1 MNHSPIPGKIRYC
14 FGLSKIFLFFIR
26 SLEFATMA
34 FSKIS
39 TVKSV
44 FQKRVVS
51 PTVSFHRDVWT
62 DDQVEIRAVD
72 ASDERRTT
80 NVRNLTENFY
90 FVPLQKALRSLDSS

>member
-1 MNHSPIPGKIRYC
+1 
-14 FGLSKIFLFFIR
+14 
-26 SLEFATMA
+26 MA

-72 ASDERRTT
+72 TSVERRAT
-80 NVRNLTENFY
+80 NVRHLTENF
-90 FVPLQKALRSLDSS
+90 VPLKKALQSLDSS

>member
-62 DDQVEIRAVD
+62 DDQVDRNT
-72 ASDERRTT
+72 SGRHLGRTT
-80 NVRNLTENFY
+80 SHKRATSNRKFCST
-90 FVPLQKALRSLDSS
+90 QKSITVFRQ

>member
-14 FGLSKIFLFFIR
+14 FGLSKIFPFFIR
-26 SLEFATMA
+26 SLEFAAMA

-39 TVKSV
+39 TLKSV
-44 FQKRVVS
+44 FQKLDVL

-72 ASDERRTT
+72 TSDERRAT
-80 NVRNLTENFY
+80 NVRHLTENF
-90 FVPLQKALRSLDSS
+90 VPLKKALQSLDSS

>member
-14 FGLSKIFLFFIR
+14 FGLSKFFLFFIR
-26 SLEFATMA
+26 SLQLATMA
-34 FSKIS
+34 SSKIS
-39 TVKSV
+39 TLKSV

-72 ASDERRTT
+72 TSDERRTT
-80 NVRNLTENFY
+80 NVRNLTETFG
-90 FVPLQKALRSLDSS
+90 PLQKALRSLDSS